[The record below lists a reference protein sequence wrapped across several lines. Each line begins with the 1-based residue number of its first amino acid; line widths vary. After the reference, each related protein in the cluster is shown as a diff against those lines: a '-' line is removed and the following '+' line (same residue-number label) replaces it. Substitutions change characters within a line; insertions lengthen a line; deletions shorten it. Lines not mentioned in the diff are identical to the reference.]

1 MQIVAI
7 LLSLLALT
15 SPVNAADPSERK
27 FIREGMSEGE
37 VLMKIGKPDS
47 ESVDSGGGA
56 TVTVRRW
63 IYLPASGDQQTT
75 TTIVLRNGKV
85 IEVTR
90 QVSH

>member
-1 MQIVAI
+1 
-7 LLSLLALT
+7 
-15 SPVNAADPSERK
+15 
-27 FIREGMSEGE
+27 
-37 VLMKIGKPDS
+37 MKIGKPDS

-75 TTIVLRNGKV
+75 TTIVLQNGKV